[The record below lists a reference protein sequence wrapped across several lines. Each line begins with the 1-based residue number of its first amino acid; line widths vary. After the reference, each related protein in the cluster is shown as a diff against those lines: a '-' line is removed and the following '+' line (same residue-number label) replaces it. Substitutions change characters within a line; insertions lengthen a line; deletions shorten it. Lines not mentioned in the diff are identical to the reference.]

1 MQARRSLDT
10 FLSRRFGSFP
20 KCPKAALTSRPY
32 RPLHKPA
39 AISTT
44 RVASTCESQQCGA
57 QCNLEAS
64 PGDDHARSVGARS
77 YCHAPDDLGNR
88 CRHYTCVGPP
98 RRKLFKHGVQ
108 HAIVLHGRCLRER
121 QSITT
126 QGLEMLFESFR
137 CGDQRHTLQTA
148 GEQPPCAFA
157 NTRMKSMINALI
169 ALATPPKPDC

>member
-64 PGDDHARSVGARS
+64 RGDDHARSVGARS

-88 CRHYTCVGPP
+88 CRHYTCAGPP

-108 HAIVLHGRCLRER
+108 HAIVLHMGAVC
-121 QSITT
+121 
-126 QGLEMLFESFR
+126 ESAR
-137 CGDQRHTLQTA
+137 ALPRKARKCSLKVSDVG
-148 GEQPPCAFA
+148 
-157 NTRMKSMINALI
+157 INATPCKLLENSLH
-169 ALATPPKPDC
+169 ALSQTRV